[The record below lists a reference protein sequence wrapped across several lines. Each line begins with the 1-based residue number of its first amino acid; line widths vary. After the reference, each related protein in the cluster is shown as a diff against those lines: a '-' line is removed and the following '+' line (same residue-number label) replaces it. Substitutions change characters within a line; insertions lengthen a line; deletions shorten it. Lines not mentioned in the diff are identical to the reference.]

1 MLKTDLTTDDDLLET
16 LRRNESKALEKFY
29 VAGKDAFIK
38 WAMKNFKCDEF
49 EIMDTYQDAVT
60 ILYENVV
67 SGRYTKGDSSLKTY
81 LYGIAKN
88 LFYKKIEKARRVA
101 AITYDLPDSTIT
113 YFDVENESD
122 QKLAAAQKAFE
133 VMKEPCK
140 SILKFFYYQKLSMTD
155 IALKLGYKSD
165 QVVKS
170 QKVRCLKS
178 LREET
183 IKNIV
188 VHD

>member
-1 MLKTDLTTDDDLLET
+1 MINTELTADEVLLDG
-16 LRRNESKALEKFY
+16 LRRNEGKALEKFY
-29 VAGKDAFIK
+29 IASREGFIK
-38 WAMKNFKCDEF
+38 WAMKNFKCDEY
-49 EIMDTYQDAVT
+49 EITDTYQDAVT

-67 SGRYTKGDSSLKTY
+67 SGRYTKGESSLKTY

-101 AITYDLPDSTIT
+101 AITYDLPDATIA
-113 YFDVENESD
+113 FFEVENELD
-122 QKLAAAQKAFE
+122 QKLAAAQRAFE
-133 VMKEPCK
+133 AMREPCK
-140 SILKFFYYQKLSMTD
+140 SILNFFYYHKLSMTE

-178 LREET
+178 LREEA
-183 IKNIV
+183 IKISTNG
-188 VHD
+188 